1 MRRRRPNRGFNL
13 VELMVA
19 SAVSIVGVVTA
30 ANALI
35 GQYGAMQSRDLKRTA
50 NSASREAT
58 QFLDSTLLMT
68 GFGIDPRWALDFSY
82 RCANQPCRDSTTG
95 PDELVVVSRD
105 PRYQYLAQ
113 GQGTCTDP
121 NGCFS
126 GDAWAIT
133 AATTS
138 PPSLTVTFQPGTT
151 LEAGRVVLA
160 MCAGAQSPV
169 MLTLAAA
176 VSLPS
181 SALASSV
188 TLNQFSSD
196 ATLGAYN
203 QTGALQTCHGQPG
216 AAMFLV
222 DRSRFFVQTLNG
234 TPWLM
239 LDTGRD
245 LDGDGVL
252 PPTDQDDLIPVAKNV
267 VDMQVAY
274 VLSPCA
280 GYLTG
285 PDANQNWVTG
295 DVQGTREEPLLVTNP
310 AAPTYSTG
318 ASDPARCATINSA
331 NVRALRVTLRLRSD
345 RPDHSKGANW
355 PGDVMA
361 NAENHTGSLNVP
373 GYRLFT
379 AQLNVTLRN
388 MNSTTG
394 FIF

>member
-1 MRRRRPNRGFNL
+1 MKRRAHRGYSL

-19 SAVSIVGVVTA
+19 SAVSLVGVVTA

-35 GQYGAMQSRDLKRTA
+35 GQYTAIQSRDLKRTA

-82 RCANQPCRDSTTG
+82 RCNSQPCRDSVTG

-105 PRYQYLAQ
+105 PRYQYRAQ
-113 GQGTCTDP
+113 GEGGCSDP

-133 AATTS
+133 SATTS
-138 PPSLTVTFQPGTT
+138 PPSLTVTFQPGTN

-160 MCAGAQSPV
+160 VCAGAQSPV
-169 MLTLAAA
+169 MLTLAAPVGLSSTA
-176 VSLPS
+176 LP
-181 SALASSV
+181 SSV
-188 TLNQFSSD
+188 TLSQFSTD
-196 ATLGAYN
+196 TTLGPYN
-203 QTGALQTCHGQPG
+203 AVGGLQTCHGQPG
-216 AAMFLV
+216 AALFLV

-239 LDTGRD
+239 LDMGRD
-245 LDGDGVL
+245 LNGDGVL
-252 PPTDQDDLIPVAKNV
+252 PPVDQDDLIPVAKNV

-280 GYLTG
+280 GYAAG
-285 PDANQNWVTG
+285 PDSDQNWVTG
-295 DVQGTREEPLLVTNP
+295 DAKGVLEEPLLVTNP
-310 AAPTYSTG
+310 VAPTYDSG
-318 ASDPARCATINSA
+318 ATDPSRCSTINAA

-345 RPDHSKGANW
+345 RQDHAQTGNW
-355 PGDVMA
+355 TGDVIN
-361 NAENHTGSLNVP
+361 NAENRTGTLNVP
-373 GYRLFT
+373 GYRLYT

-388 MNSTTG
+388 MTSTTG

>member
-1 MRRRRPNRGFNL
+1 
-13 VELMVA
+13 MVA
-19 SAVSIVGVVTA
+19 SAVSLVGVVTA

-35 GQYGAMQSRDLKRTA
+35 GQYTAMQSRDLKRTA

-82 RCANQPCRDSTTG
+82 RCTTQPCRDSING

-113 GQGTCTDP
+113 GEGTCTSP

-133 AATTS
+133 SATTS
-138 PPSLTVTFQPGTT
+138 PPSLTVTFQPGTN

-160 MCAGAQSPV
+160 VCAGAQSPV
-169 MLTLAAA
+169 MLTLSTA
-176 VSLPS
+176 VGLPS
-181 SALASSV
+181 SALPSSV
-188 TLNQFSSD
+188 TLSQFSAD

-203 QTGALQTCHGQPG
+203 AVGGLQTCHGQPG
-216 AAMFLV
+216 AALFLV

-252 PPTDQDDLIPVAKNV
+252 PPTDQNDLIPVTKNV

-285 PDANQNWVTG
+285 PDSDQNWVTG
-295 DVQGTREEPLLVTNP
+295 DAKGTQEEPLLVTNP
-310 AAPTYSTG
+310 AAPTYDTG
-318 ASDPARCATINSA
+318 ATDPARCSTINAA

-345 RPDHSKGANW
+345 HPDHSQAGNW
-355 PGDVMA
+355 TGDVMT
-361 NAENHTGSLNVP
+361 NAENRTGTLNVP

-388 MNSTTG
+388 MTSTTG